1 MRERIKKDRLKLESV
16 LLTEEK
22 EDVRLSKMKSRIGK
36 RRILFGSKPF
46 GKLTPAKK
54 KRLIRIRD
62 IENIIEIKRNKP
74 LLNQIAKEFYPKVK
88 CFILESEES
97 DNLEKLTLAQ
107 AKILVANGIFVGLN
121 IRSVR
126 SNLFYLEDKEF
137 YIENFNIKSCNL
149 SVQLDKK

>member
-1 MRERIKKDRLKLESV
+1 MEDCGIEVAHVYRIVLEARRFLAVLIHDVVTVFIRLAVNDSALDS
-16 LLTEEK
+16 TTGHPG
-22 EDVRLSKMKSRIGK
+22 GK
-36 RRILFGSKPF
+36 APGVMIS
-46 GKLTPAKK
+46 A
-54 KRLIRIRD
+54 
-62 IENIIEIKRNKP
+62 
-74 LLNQIAKEFYPKVK
+74 IAKEFYPKVK

-137 YIENFNIKSCNL
+137 YALCILFYIYGLFFGLCFCGL
-149 SVQLDKK
+149 